1 MGAARRTAAGLAG
14 IVALVA
20 SVEAGAGILPTRPIP
35 EEPTA
40 DAPRFIGAPAQARPI
55 KHGTNPP
62 RHPFMAPDGRSNIH
76 VDPYMTDTNS
86 VAGPLGR
93 NMQRVS
99 TFKSAECASVTF
111 DSVGRIVS
119 ICVGLQGPR
128 LVMLHPRT
136 LDELATFSL
145 PPRQAGGGGTG
156 GDPFT
161 DFSGG
166 GYFYLDHRDR
176 AVIPTTD
183 RRILVVRETA
193 GPDFEQVAQYDLRD
207 RLERD
212 DAIVSALP
220 DYSGRIWFVTTNGV
234 VGNVKPRSGRI
245 RARTLR
251 GEGITNSFA
260 VDETGGVYVVTDR
273 ALYRFD
279 TRRRGRIGITW
290 RQKYPNTGE
299 QKPGQVDDGSGTTPT
314 VMGRQAR
321 RDHGQLGPDARDG
334 LPARRATPGRRE
346 AQGLQRAGV
355 RARRERHGQLAD
367 RHEPLDRRRE
377 QLRLRG
383 PALDDPGRRDL
394 ARHHARERPAAE
406 RALPDGVGERR
417 DQPHGRAQA
426 LAGERPRLRV
436 HEDGRLRRPLVPDR
450 DQLPHRADR
459 RSSSSPASG
468 WGSTTTTPRSRSAR
482 TEPRTSGCWADW
494 LRCGTPRG
502 SRRATAVSRR
512 RRSGNHS
519 AEDPTEGRWRGTARQ
534 DLGPSRRRPPA
545 S

>member
-1 MGAARRTAAGLAG
+1 MGAARRAAAGLAG
-14 IVALVA
+14 IVALAA

-40 DAPRFIGAPAQARPI
+40 DAPRFIGTPAQPRPVQG
-55 KHGTNPP
+55 GTNAP

-76 VDPYMTDTNS
+76 VDPYMTDTNA

-99 TFKSAECASVTF
+99 TFKSADCASVTF
-111 DSVGRIVS
+111 DSAGRIVS

-207 RLERD
+207 RLDRG

-234 VGNVKPRSGRI
+234 VGKVHPRSGRI

-279 TRRRGRIGITW
+279 TRRRGRIGVTW
-290 RQKYPNTGE
+290 RRKYPNIGE
-299 QKPGQVDDGSGTTPT
+299 QKPGQVDDGSGTTPS
-314 VMGRQAR
+314 VMGRRLVAITDNSDPMRVVVYR
-321 RDHGQLGPDARDG
+321 RGVRLRGDAKRKVCSEPVFERGASATDNSLIVTNRSIVVENNYGYEGPRSTMQGGVTSPGITRVNVRPRSGRCRTAWGSDEISPTVVPKLSLANGLVYAYTKTDDADDPWYLTAISYRTGRTVFKQLAGFGLGYNNNYAPVTLGPDRTAYVGVLGGLVALRDS
-334 LPARRATPGRRE
+334 
-346 AQGLQRAGV
+346 
-355 RARRERHGQLAD
+355 
-367 RHEPLDRRRE
+367 
-377 QLRLRG
+377 
-383 PALDDPGRRDL
+383 
-394 ARHHARERPAAE
+394 
-406 RALPDGVGERR
+406 
-417 DQPHGRAQA
+417 
-426 LAGERPRLRV
+426 PR
-436 HEDGRLRRPLVPDR
+436 
-450 DQLPHRADR
+450 
-459 RSSSSPASG
+459 
-468 WGSTTTTPRSRSAR
+468 
-482 TEPRTSGCWADW
+482 
-494 LRCGTPRG
+494 
-502 SRRATAVSRR
+502 
-512 RRSGNHS
+512 
-519 AEDPTEGRWRGTARQ
+519 
-534 DLGPSRRRPPA
+534 
-545 S
+545 